1 MTRDDF
7 FKDVLTKGEYATISN
22 AFDAFEERTKDLVV
36 EVREKIEGV
45 MDTLYK
51 KNSSTEFV
59 GNYFTLINRI
69 GEIGVI
75 EHSDIMEGGGEIS
88 LDNIVSLDKLMDIL
102 SEFI

>member
-7 FKDVLTKGEYATISN
+7 FKDVLTKDEYATISN

-69 GEIGVI
+69 GEICVI
-75 EHSDIMEGGGEIS
+75 EHSNIEDGEEIS
-88 LDNIVSLDKLMDIL
+88 LDDIEDVNKLIDIL
-102 SEFI
+102 SEFV

>member
-7 FKDVLTKGEYATISN
+7 FKDVLTKDEYATISN
-22 AFDAFEERTKDLVV
+22 AFDAFEERTKDIVV

-69 GEIGVI
+69 GEMCVI
-75 EHSDIMEGGGEIS
+75 EHSNIEDGEEIS
-88 LDNIVSLDKLMDIL
+88 LDDIEDVNELIDIL

>member
-7 FKDVLTKGEYATISN
+7 FKDVLTKDEYATISN

-51 KNSSTEFV
+51 KKSSTEFV

-69 GEIGVI
+69 GEICVI
-75 EHSDIMEGGGEIS
+75 EHSNIEDGEEIS
-88 LDNIVSLDKLMDIL
+88 LDDIEDVNKLIDIL